1 MHHSEYREL
10 PQAENVLRRT
20 VLEETIDVIRPRHP
34 AIASKIQ
41 AMIESGP
48 IEKPEKHQGK
58 EESDFFRVSLE
69 QLESEAVVEV
79 FGDLE
84 VANVSSE
91 GKTTPAAA
99 HYAEM
104 LDQWNTVT

>member
-1 MHHSEYREL
+1 MNQSEYKKL
-10 PQAENVLRRT
+10 SQAENVLRRS

-34 AIASKIQ
+34 EIANKIQ
-41 AMIESGP
+41 AIIERGP
-48 IEKPEKHQGK
+48 IQKPEKHQVR
-58 EESDFFRVSLE
+58 EESDLFRVSLE
-69 QLESEAVVEV
+69 QLELEAVVEV

-104 LDQWNTVT
+104 LDLWNTVT